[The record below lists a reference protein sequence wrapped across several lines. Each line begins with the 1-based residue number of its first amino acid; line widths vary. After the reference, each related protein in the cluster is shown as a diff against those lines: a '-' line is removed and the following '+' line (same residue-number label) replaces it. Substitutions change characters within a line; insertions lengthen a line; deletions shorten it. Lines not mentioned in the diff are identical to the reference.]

1 MKQIKKDNYIIMKSQ
16 LKKLGL
22 TLAVVTISL
31 THSISDLEDSVEV
44 SLEGC
49 LSADVS
55 DKN

>member
-1 MKQIKKDNYIIMKSQ
+1 MKSQ